1 MEVTMGKNNT
11 QKQSFSNSDLK
22 KRKEILFRKSLNRQ
36 ANNKGCSCR
45 NGGKK

>member
-1 MEVTMGKNNT
+1 MGKNNT

-36 ANNKGCSCR
+36 ANAKGCSCR
-45 NGGKK
+45 NKGK